1 MNKKLIAVAVAGI
14 VAAPAA
20 YSADVSVYGRVSNG
34 LAFTENDA
42 GENTQDMRTLGSR
55 FGIKASSDIGN
66 GLSGSAHYEFNTTT
80 DNASSDSAVGKLRL
94 GYVGVSG
101 PFGSITVGQQWSAY
115 YSVGGNLS
123 QNYWSGP
130 APIGP
135 GRVGETIQYSN
146 SLGPVSLEIDARA
159 DDGGNGNGFGAGFT
173 VTPMDNV
180 FLGLAFDSSGDTDK
194 ETVGFAGGVNFGG
207 INFVVGHE
215 QGENHTDGDL
225 GMVDVNNTVIGI
237 GTSLTDQM
245 SILVSYGRKE
255 FENASGGT
263 RDDSV
268 FGVGGHYS
276 LGGGVRIWGEFI
288 APDKGGAD
296 LPEQFLLALRI
307 DF

>member
-20 YSADVSVYGRVSNG
+20 YSDVSVYGRISNG
-34 LAFTENDA
+34 LAFTENAA

-80 DNASSDSAVGKLRL
+80 DNASGDSAVGKLRL

-130 APIGP
+130 APVGP

-159 DDGGNGNGFGAGFT
+159 DDGGNGNGFGAGIT

-180 FLGLAFDSSGDTDK
+180 FLGLAFDSNSDTDK
-194 ETVGFAGGVNFGG
+194 ETVGFAGGVNLGG

-215 QGENHTDGDL
+215 QGENHDGGAL
-225 GMVDVNNTVIGI
+225 GMSDVSNTVIGI
-237 GTSLTDQM
+237 GTSLSDQM
-245 SILVSYGRKE
+245 NVLVSYGRKE

-263 RDDSV
+263 RDDSN
-268 FGVGGHYS
+268 FMIGGNYV
-276 LGGGVRIWGEFI
+276 LGGGVQIWGEFI
-288 APDKGGAD
+288 APDVGGVD
-296 LPEQFLLALRI
+296 QPEQFLLALRI